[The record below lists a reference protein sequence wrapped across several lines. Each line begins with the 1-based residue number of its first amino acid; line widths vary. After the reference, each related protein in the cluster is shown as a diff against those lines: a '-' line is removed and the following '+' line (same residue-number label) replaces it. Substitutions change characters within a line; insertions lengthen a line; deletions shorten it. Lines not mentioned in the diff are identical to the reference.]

1 MRRIALRRMVIA
13 GLHAGYW
20 LMYLSLV
27 LVMMILAARTVHFPR
42 RMVPFMGAVFFLP
55 ALSAFYTFYFGLFG
69 SLLQRKRLVLLGIA
83 IILVSLA
90 CGVFS
95 LLTMRLFFGPRI
107 QVTWTMD
114 TAGEVLVSAFVA
126 FANGILA
133 LVIKGFII
141 WYGDIRVKEELRR
154 KNTEMELALLRSQLS
169 PHFLFNTL
177 NNIDVLI
184 EKDAARASGY
194 LQQLSGIL
202 RFMLYEVRAEKV
214 PLDAELHTIEK
225 YISLQKIRTAN
236 PDSIQYTV
244 EGEPGRWM
252 IEPMLF
258 LPFIENAFKHGE
270 KKAENAIRI
279 RFQLDD
285 AAIRFHC
292 ENRYVRKPA
301 GSTNPNSGLGDSL
314 IRKRLL
320 LLYPGRHTLEVQAGS
335 ETYKTTL
342 TLTGHAN

>member
-1 MRRIALRRMVIA
+1 MRRIVLRRMAIA

-27 LVMMILAARTVHFPR
+27 LVLVIVAARTVHFPPG
-42 RMVPFMGAVFFLP
+42 VLPFMGAVFFLP

-69 SLLQRKRLVLLGIA
+69 SLLQRKRLMLLGIA
-83 IILVSLA
+83 IVVVSLG

-95 LLTMRLFFGPRI
+95 LAAMRLIFGPRV
-107 QVTWTMD
+107 QFSLTLD
-114 TAGEVLVSAFVA
+114 TAGEVLVSAFIA

-133 LVIKGFII
+133 LVVRGFII
-141 WYGDIRVKEELRR
+141 WYGDIRVKEQLRR
-154 KNTEMELALLRSQLS
+154 RNTEMELALLRSQLS

-184 EKDAARASGY
+184 EKDAVRASGY

-202 RFMLYEVRAEKV
+202 RFMLYEVKAERV
-214 PLDAELHTIEK
+214 PLVAELQTIEK

-236 PDSIQYTV
+236 PKSIQYTV
-244 EGEPGRWM
+244 EGEPGQWM

-258 LPFIENAFKHGE
+258 LPFIENAFKHAE

-279 RFQLDD
+279 RFRLDEEK
-285 AAIRFHC
+285 IRFDC

-301 GSTNPNSGLGDSL
+301 GPTNPDSGLGDSL

-320 LLYPGRHTLEVQAGS
+320 LLYPGRHTLEVEAGM

-342 TLTGHAN
+342 TLSGHAN